1 MRSVINTLV
10 LAFTFSYGIAQET
23 KTPSVSKKDE
33 KFVLEASLLGTMEV
47 KSSQLALNNAN
58 SAEVRTLA
66 QNMITDHTSSNEE
79 LKAYADKK
87 NILSPTELDN
97 KQRKCYYKLSKLQGK
112 DFDKKYLKTLKKS
125 HKKAICIYKKA
136 SKKATDPE
144 LKSWAAQKL
153 PQLEHHLEMTKTT
166 CKMLK

>member
-1 MRSVINTLV
+1 MRSVITTLV
-10 LAFTFSYGIAQET
+10 LACSLLSVTAQET
-23 KTPSVSKKDE
+23 TGTAVSKKDE
-33 KFVLEASLLGTMEV
+33 KFVLKASLLGTNEV
-47 KSSQLALNNAN
+47 KISQLALTNAN

-87 NILSPTELDN
+87 NILAPTELDN
-97 KQRKCYYKLSKLQGK
+97 KQRKCYYKLSKQQGK

-153 PQLEHHLEMTKTT
+153 PQLKHHLEMTENT

>member
-1 MRSVINTLV
+1 MKSIITTIA
-10 LAFTFSYGIAQET
+10 LAISLMNAAAQET
-23 KTPSVSKKDE
+23 AGVSKKDE
-33 KFVLEASLLGTMEV
+33 KFVLEAALIGTMEV
-47 KSSQLALNNAN
+47 KISQLALTNAN

-66 QNMITDHTSSNEE
+66 QNMIDEHTAGNAE

-97 KQRKCYYKLSKLQGK
+97 RQRKCYYKLSKLQGA
-112 DFDKKYLKTLKKS
+112 DFDKKYLKALKKS
-125 HKKAICIYKKA
+125 HKKAICLYKKA

-153 PQLEHHLEMTKTT
+153 PQLKHHLEMAEQT
-166 CKMLK
+166 CKMLKK